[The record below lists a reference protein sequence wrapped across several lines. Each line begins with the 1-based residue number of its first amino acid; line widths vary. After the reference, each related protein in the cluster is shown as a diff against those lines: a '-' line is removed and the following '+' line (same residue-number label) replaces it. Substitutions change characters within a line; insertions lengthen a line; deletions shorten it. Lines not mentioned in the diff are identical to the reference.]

1 MSGWASSGYVADSG
15 GRFGRST
22 ACRTGRISSRV
33 TCSIT
38 PLSLAADRRTPPQ
51 MTGKRTAF
59 TGVISITFEVLPK
72 ARYI

>member
-1 MSGWASSGYVADSG
+1 
-15 GRFGRST
+15 
-22 ACRTGRISSRV
+22 
-33 TCSIT
+33 
-38 PLSLAADRRTPPQ
+38 